1 MFNSCFGLNLNSWNK
16 SKAKNKNN
24 YASLALVSLE
34 QRVNPAPM
42 VTPSTA
48 SLTNS
53 SPTLI
58 INGSGFDT
66 IAANNIVTLSSG
78 SGTVISS
85 TSTQLT
91 VSFSVQPSAGQLFA
105 VVTNSSGSSAPPVQ
119 VASVLGT
126 VSVSFNTATGVLL
139 LQSNA
144 NLNEN
149 ASFQSFQSTGTL
161 AQQKILNFTASPG
174 FSTTFTSVTPNIFV
188 DVFTDGSGTVQ
199 VDTRNLAGFSK
210 MIFSGSQGN
219 DTFILGSMNGNVLG
233 DNSSPDFGIEI
244 TTSSTQGGG
253 SFGIDSLQIDGAI
266 VLKGAG
272 VFTNDSVS
280 SIIPNLN
287 LEILNF
293 GTSGSISSS
302 GTGSVRLVA
311 DGFQSSDILM
321 SQGSFIDIGAGSV
334 YLEAGNTGNLFLNG
348 NAISTEGGAVQL
360 ASNVILQSSTAI
372 NTGLGDVTSGITFSK
387 TTAGITYLKTIQGVS
402 SSGQNLT
409 LDTTGSIS
417 IGDVGNINLS
427 LGSINVGTF
436 SSNAYPLAL
445 TMSNVFAKSITS
457 TTQGAFLST
466 GIINLNYIDGLNII
480 TTSTSLGTVT
490 LGPTSAVAST
500 VITLNNGSVI
510 IKNAGPL
517 QIYGG
522 LSLDG
527 SFTQSGS
534 GLVTLG
540 TNAGASGGVIPQF
553 QMTTSSDSI
562 SFASAITLNQGAFIS
577 TNVSGALGQGA
588 NITFSSSL
596 DGLYPV
602 TFVAG
607 IGNMSL
613 VGKVGSTT
621 PVGSI
626 LVNNVNMFTAS
637 NSIDANS
644 LTISQASNQ
653 VIFNGSQSYNQSAGL
668 NITTSGTFSN
678 ITFNQPVNCFGVA
691 QININNSAFLFL
703 NPGANLSAESG
714 SITLGGSGGGNIYIF
729 SNLSTV
735 TNATSGNITV
745 KNPVL
750 LFSSIAITTSNGVV
764 SFENTLNSNS
774 TTTPQNL
781 TLQGLLNQGS
791 FVFSKAVGLTSP
803 LNNIVITSGG
813 DVTFTS
819 TLNAGSFTVND
830 SQNSILFNNNLTLL
844 GSLTTNVVSDSYALT
859 LLGLNN
865 QIGGTGIFANTGI
878 ITLGNNNAASFVF
891 TNGII
896 ESGGA
901 GFLSQGSIV
910 TGSLGGISLESPLTI
925 NGNNVG
931 ILTIDTGAVSI
942 FNGNVNVQANERLI
956 KNGVGGLRL
965 VSNTGSTFL
974 GTMVINQGNVTF
986 ADNFS
991 SMDNL
996 TVSGGSISGAGSV
1009 GKVFGLAGSILPG
1022 DTVGALT
1029 TNNLS
1034 LNSLTT
1040 LGIGIVTV
1048 PSGTNDSL
1056 IVNGSVLLN
1065 NSVLFVSVT
1074 LPATQI
1080 LSVGNSFTILK
1091 NDGTDLI
1098 NGTFLNQ
1105 PQGSLYTFG
1114 NYTFQISYIGGTG
1127 NDVTLTVTNVVS
1139 PAVVVVPGVK
1149 QTFATAADAGGG
1161 PLVTVNYSDGHTSS
1175 FFAYGQNFTGGV
1187 RIAMG
1192 DINGDGVSDLVTA
1205 TGIGGGP
1212 HIKVWDLRT
1221 GTPMQV
1227 ASFFAFESNF
1237 TGGLYIACGNLN
1249 GDVNP
1254 TTGKVYDDIIVGAG
1268 PGGGPRITAF
1278 AGAQAFAINQSTVLV
1293 NFFAYAPEFTGGVT
1307 VASADRTG
1315 DGLDEIVTGAGFGG
1329 GPNVTVFQLQ
1339 QTAPGQFNQVVIQ
1352 NFFAFDTLFTGGIY
1366 VAGGRF
1372 TNSTFDDIFV
1382 GTGPGTKATVA
1393 VAFGAPSG
1401 GIHYLNPFGN
1411 FTGGV
1416 RVGISSTTL
1425 AGTTPNYLMAAAGPG
1440 GGPQVNLYDTNFN
1453 QVDSL
1458 FALNPNV
1465 TVGVFANTTI
1475 L

>member
-1 MFNSCFGLNLNSWNK
+1 MFNSCFGLNRNSWNK

-42 VTPSTA
+42 VIPSTA
-48 SLTNS
+48 NLTNS

-58 INGSGFDT
+58 INGSGFDL
-66 IAANNIVTLSSG
+66 IPANNIVTLSSG
-78 SGTVISS
+78 SGTVTASNAN
-85 TSTQLT
+85 QLT
-91 VSFSVQPSAGQLFA
+91 LSFSVQPSAGQLFA
-105 VVTNSSGSSAPPVQ
+105 VVTNSSGTSAPPVQ
-119 VASVLGT
+119 VATVEGT
-126 VSVSFNTATGVLL
+126 VSVSFDSATGVLL

-161 AQQKILNFTASPG
+161 DQQKILNFTASPG
-174 FSTTFTSVTPNIFV
+174 FSTTFTSVNPNIFV
-188 DVFTDGSGTVQ
+188 DTFTNGSSAVQ

-219 DTFILGSMNGNVLG
+219 DTFVLGNIDGNVLA
-233 DNSSPDFGIEI
+233 NSSTDFGIEI
-244 TTSSTQGGG
+244 TTSSTQGGA
-253 SFGIDSLQIDGAI
+253 SFGIDSLQVDGAV

-272 VFTNDSVS
+272 IFTNDSVS

-293 GTSGSISSS
+293 GTAGSISSS

-311 DGFQSSDILM
+311 DGFQSSNILM

-334 YLEAGNTGNLFLNG
+334 YLEAGTTGSLFLNG
-348 NAISTEGGAVQL
+348 NVISTEGGAVQL
-360 ASNVILQSSTAI
+360 ASNVILQSSIAI
-372 NTGLGDVTSGITFSK
+372 NTGLGDATAGITFSG
-387 TTAGITYLKTIQGVS
+387 TVQGVS
-402 SSGQNLT
+402 SFGQNLI

-417 IGDVGNINLS
+417 ISGDAGNINLP
-427 LGSINVGTF
+427 LGSIVVGAF
-436 SSNAYPLAL
+436 ISNASPISF
-445 TMSNVFAKSITS
+445 TVDDVFAKSITS
-457 TTQGAFLST
+457 TTQGAFLSN
-466 GIINLNYIDGLNII
+466 GIIDLNYIDGLNIT
-480 TTSTSLGTVT
+480 TTSTTLGTVT
-490 LGPTSAVAST
+490 LGPTTSVSST
-500 VITLNNGSVI
+500 VNTRSNGSVI
-510 IKNAGPL
+510 INNAGPL

-522 LSLDG
+522 LSLEG

-534 GLVTLG
+534 GVVTLG
-540 TNAGASGGVIPQF
+540 TNAGASGGVVPQF
-553 QMTTSSDSI
+553 KMTTSSDSV
-562 SFASAITLNQGAFIS
+562 SFSSAITLNQGAFIS
-577 TNVSGALGQGA
+577 TNVSGVLGQGA
-588 NITFSSSL
+588 NITLSSTL

-602 TFVAG
+602 TFIAG
-607 IGNMSL
+607 IGNISL
-613 VGKVGSTT
+613 VGNIGSTT
-621 PVGSI
+621 PVGAI

-637 NSIDANS
+637 NSIVANS
-644 LTISQASNQ
+644 LTILQAGNQ
-653 VIFNGSQSYNQSAGL
+653 VVFNGSQSYSESAGL
-668 NITTSGTFSN
+668 NITTSGASSN
-678 ITFNQPVNCFGVA
+678 ISFNQPVNCFGSA
-691 QININNSAFLFL
+691 QININNSGLLFL
-703 NPGANLSAESG
+703 NSGANLSAQSG

-729 SNLSTV
+729 SNLSTI
-735 TNATSGNITV
+735 TNATSGNITL

-750 LFSSIAITTSNGVV
+750 LYSSVSITTSNGTV
-764 SFENTLNSNS
+764 SFENTLNSS
-774 TTTPQNL
+774 SSTTPQNL
-781 TLQGLLNQGS
+781 TLQGGLIDNNQGS
-791 FVFSKAVGLTSP
+791 FVFSKAVGLISP
-803 LNNIVITSGG
+803 LNNIVVTSGAG
-813 DVTFTS
+813 VTFTS
-819 TLNAGSFTVND
+819 TLNANSFTIND
-830 SQNSILFNNNLTLL
+830 SKNSILFNNNLTLL
-844 GSLTTNVVSDSYALT
+844 GSLTSIAVSDSYALT

-865 QIGGTGIFANTGI
+865 QIGGTGTFANTGL
-878 ITLGNNNAASFVF
+878 ITLGNNNAASSVF

-896 ESGGA
+896 ELGGA
-901 GFLSQGSIV
+901 GLLAQGSIV

-925 NGNNVG
+925 NGNNIG
-931 ILTIDTGAVSI
+931 ILTIDTGASSI
-942 FNGNVNVQANERLI
+942 FNGNINVQASERLV
-956 KNGVGGLRL
+956 KNGAGGLRL

-974 GTMVINQGNVTF
+974 GTMVINQGSVTF

-996 TVSGGSISGAGSV
+996 TISGGSVSGAGSV

-1040 LGIGIVTV
+1040 LGIGIVTI

-1065 NSVLFVSVT
+1065 NSVLSVSVT
-1074 LPATQI
+1074 LPTTQV

-1098 NGTFLNQ
+1098 NGTFINQ
-1105 PQGSLYTFG
+1105 PQGSLYTVG

-1127 NDVTLTVTNVVS
+1127 NDVTLTVTSVVS

-1175 FFAYGQNFTGGV
+1175 FFAYNQNFTGGV

-1192 DINGDGVSDLVTA
+1192 DINGDGFSDLVTA

-1212 HIKVWDLRT
+1212 HIKIWDLRT

-1249 GDVNP
+1249 SDVNP
-1254 TTGKVYDDIIVGAG
+1254 TTGLVYDDIIVGAG

-1278 AGAQAFAINQSTVLV
+1278 AGSQAFAINQSTVLV
-1293 NFFAYAPEFTGGVT
+1293 NFFAYAPQFTGGVT

-1315 DGLDEIVTGAGFGG
+1315 DGIDEIVTGAGFGG

-1352 NFFAFDTLFTGGIY
+1352 NFFAFDTTFTGGIY
-1366 VAGGRF
+1366 VAGGSF
-1372 TNSTFDDIFV
+1372 TNSTYDDIFV

-1416 RVGISSTTL
+1416 RVGISSSTL

-1440 GGPQVNLYDTNFN
+1440 GGPQVNLYNTNFSL
-1453 QVDSL
+1453 VDSL
-1458 FALNPNV
+1458 FVLNPNV
-1465 TVGVFANTTI
+1465 TLGVFANTTI

>member
-1 MFNSCFGLNLNSWNK
+1 MFNSCFGLNRISWNK
-16 SKAKNKNN
+16 SNAKNKNN

-58 INGSGFDT
+58 INGSGFDL
-66 IAANNIVTLSSG
+66 IPSNNTVTLSSG

-91 VSFSVQPSAGQLFA
+91 LSFSVQPSAGQLFA
-105 VVTNSSGSSAPPVQ
+105 VVTNSSGTSAPPVQ
-119 VASVLGT
+119 VATVSGT
-126 VSVSFNTATGVLL
+126 VSVSFDSATGVLL

-149 ASFQSFQSTGTL
+149 ASFQSFQSTGT
-161 AQQKILNFTASPG
+161 ADQQKILNFIASPG
-174 FSTTFTSVTPNIFV
+174 SGTTFTSVTPGIFV
-188 DVFTDGSGTVQ
+188 DVFTDGSGAVQ

-219 DTFILGSMNGNVLG
+219 DTFILGSIDGNVLA
-233 DNSSPDFGIEI
+233 NSSTDFGIEI
-244 TTSSTQGGG
+244 NVISTQGGTSLG
-253 SFGIDSLQIDGAI
+253 VDSLQINGAI
-266 VLKGAG
+266 GLKGAG
-272 VFTNDSVS
+272 SFSTDVVN
-280 SIIPNLN
+280 SIITNLN
-287 LEILNF
+287 LENLNF
-293 GTSGSISSS
+293 GPSGSISSIGS
-302 GTGSVRLVA
+302 GQVRLVA
-311 DGFQSSDILM
+311 DGFQSSNILM
-321 SQGSFIDIGAGSV
+321 NQGSFIDIGSGTVFLKSGTTGS
-334 YLEAGNTGNLFLNG
+334 LFLNG
-348 NAISTEGGAVQL
+348 NVISTEGGAVQL

-372 NTGLGDVTSGITFSK
+372 NTGLGDATANIIFSGTV
-387 TTAGITYLKTIQGVS
+387 QGVS
-402 SSGQNLT
+402 SSGQNLS
-409 LDTTGSIS
+409 LDSTGSIS
-417 IGDVGNINLS
+417 ISGDAGNINLP
-427 LGSINVGTF
+427 LGSIVVGAF
-436 SSNAYPLAL
+436 SSNALPISF
-445 TMSNVFAKSITS
+445 TVDDVFAKSITS
-457 TTQGAFLST
+457 TTQGAFLSN
-466 GIINLNYIDGLNII
+466 GIINLNYIDGLNIT
-480 TTSTSLGTVT
+480 TTSTTLGTVT
-490 LGPTSAVAST
+490 LGPTSSVAST
-500 VITLNNGSVI
+500 VNTLNNGSVI
-510 IKNAGPL
+510 ISNAGPL

-534 GLVTLG
+534 GVVNLG
-540 TNAGASGGVIPQF
+540 TNAGASGGVVPQF
-553 QMTTSSDSI
+553 KMTTSSDSI
-562 SFASAITLNQGAFIS
+562 SFSSAISLNQAAFIS
-577 TNVSGALGQGA
+577 TNFSGALGQGA
-588 NITFSSSL
+588 NINLSSTL

-607 IGNMSL
+607 VGNISM
-613 VGKVGSTT
+613 VGKIGSTV
-621 PVGSI
+621 PVGAI
-626 LVNNVNMFTAS
+626 LVNNVNKFTAS
-637 NSIDANS
+637 NSILADS
-644 LTISQASNQ
+644 LTILQATNQ
-653 VIFNGSQSYNQSAGL
+653 VIFNGSQSYNQISGI
-668 NITTSGTFSN
+668 NITTSGSSSN
-678 ITFNQPVNCFGVA
+678 ITFNQPVNCTGIA
-691 QININNSAFLFL
+691 QININNSGQLFL

-729 SNLSTV
+729 SNLSTI
-735 TNATSGNITV
+735 TNTTSGNITL

-750 LFSSIAITTSNGVV
+750 LYASVAITTSNGVV
-764 SFENTLNSNS
+764 SFENTLNSS
-774 TTTPQNL
+774 SPTTPQNL

-791 FVFSKAVGLTSP
+791 FIFSKAVGLNSP
-803 LNNIVITSGG
+803 LNNIIVTSGG
-813 DVTFTS
+813 GVTFTS

-830 SQNSILFNNNLTLL
+830 SKSSIVFNNNLTLL
-844 GSLTTNVVSDSYALT
+844 GSLTTNVVSDSYVLT

-865 QIGGTGIFANTGI
+865 QIGGTGTFANSGL

-891 TNGII
+891 TNGIV

-901 GFLSQGSIV
+901 GVLAQGSIV
-910 TGSLGGISLESPLTI
+910 TGLVGGISLESPLTI

-931 ILTIDTGAVSI
+931 ILTIDTSAGSI
-942 FNGNVNVQANERLI
+942 FNGNMNVQASERFV
-956 KNGVGGLRL
+956 KNGAGALRL

-974 GTMVINQGNVTF
+974 GTFVVNQGIVTF

-996 TVSGGSISGAGSV
+996 TISGGSVSGAGSV

-1040 LGIGIVTV
+1040 LGIGIVTI

-1065 NSVLFVSVT
+1065 NSVLSVSVT
-1074 LPATQI
+1074 LPSTQV

-1105 PQGSLYTFG
+1105 PQGSLYTVG
-1114 NYTFQISYIGGTG
+1114 NYTFQISYTGGTG
-1127 NDVTLTVTNVVS
+1127 NDVTLTVTSVVS
-1139 PAVVVVPGVK
+1139 APVVIVPGVK

-1161 PLVTVNYSDGHTSS
+1161 PLVTVNYSDGHTRS
-1175 FFAYGQNFTGGV
+1175 FFAYDQNFTGGV

-1192 DINGDGVSDLVTA
+1192 DINGDGFVDLITA
-1205 TGIGGGP
+1205 PGPGGGP
-1212 HIKVWDLRT
+1212 NIKIFNLLSGV
-1221 GTPMQV
+1221 PIQV
-1227 ASFFAFESNF
+1227 ASFYAFESNF
-1237 TGGLYIACGNLN
+1237 SGGLYIACGNLN

-1254 TTGKVYDDIIVGAG
+1254 TTGLVYDDIIVGAG
-1268 PGGGPRITAF
+1268 PGGGPRVSAF
-1278 AGAQAFAINQSTVLV
+1278 SGAQAFAINQ
-1293 NFFAYAPEFTGGVT
+1293 NFFLVDLYVYPAGFTGGVT
-1307 VASADRTG
+1307 VAAADRTG

-1329 GPNVTVFQLQ
+1329 GPEVKVLQLN
-1339 QTAPGQFNQVVIQ
+1339 QTAPGQFNPNVIQ
-1352 NFFAFDTLFTGGIY
+1352 DFYAFNTTFTGGIY
-1366 VAGGRF
+1366 VAGGQF
-1372 TNSTFDDIFV
+1372 TNSTYDDIFV

-1401 GIHYLNPFGN
+1401 GFHYLNPFGN

-1416 RVGISSTTL
+1416 RVGISSSTL

-1440 GGPQVNLYDTNFN
+1440 GGPQVNLYNTNFSL
-1453 QVDSL
+1453 VDSL
-1458 FALNPNV
+1458 FVLNPNV

>member
-1 MFNSCFGLNLNSWNK
+1 MYNSCFGLNRNSWNK

-34 QRVNPAPM
+34 QRVNPAPT
-42 VTPSTA
+42 VSI
-48 SLTNS
+48 S
-53 SPTLI
+53 
-58 INGSGFDT
+58 FDT
-66 IAANNIVTLSSG
+66 T
-78 SGTVISS
+78 
-85 TSTQLT
+85 
-91 VSFSVQPSAGQLFA
+91 
-105 VVTNSSGSSAPPVQ
+105 
-119 VASVLGT
+119 
-126 VSVSFNTATGVLL
+126 TGVLL

-144 NLNEN
+144 LLNEL
-149 ASFQSFQSTGTL
+149 SSYQSFQSTGTL
-161 AQQKILNFTASPG
+161 DQQKILNFSASPG
-174 FSTTFTSVTPNIFV
+174 FATTFTSVAPLVFV
-188 DVFTDGSGTVQ
+188 DPLTDNSGFVQ

-210 MIFSGSQGN
+210 IIFSGSQGN
-219 DTFILGSMNGNVLG
+219 DTFVFGSMDGNVLG
-233 DNSSPDFGIEI
+233 DTSSVNFGFEVDVQ
-244 TTSSTQGGG
+244 STQGGFSTG
-253 SFGIDSLQIDGAI
+253 VDSLEVNGAI
-266 VLKGAG
+266 GLKGAG
-272 VFTNDSVS
+272 AFTTDSVN

-287 LEILNF
+287 LEVLNF
-293 GTSGSISSS
+293 GPSGSISSVGS
-302 GTGSVRLVA
+302 GQVRLVA
-311 DGFQSSDILM
+311 DGSQTSNILM
-321 SQGSFIDIGAGSV
+321 NQGSFIDIGSGTV
-334 YLEAGNTGNLFLNG
+334 YLKSGTTGNLLLNG
-348 NAISTEGGAVQL
+348 NAISTEGGAVLL

-372 NTGLGDVTSGITFSK
+372 NTGLGDATAGITFSE
-387 TTAGITYLKTIQGVS
+387 TIQGVS

-409 LDTTGSIS
+409 LDTTGSIIIS
-417 IGDVGNINLS
+417 KDAGNINLP
-427 LGSINVGTF
+427 LGSINVGTN
-436 SSNAYPLAL
+436 SLNALPISF
-445 TMSNVFAKSITS
+445 TMDDVFAKSITAN
-457 TTQGAFLST
+457 TQGAFLSN
-466 GIINLNYIDGLNII
+466 GIINLNYIDGLNIT
-480 TTSTSLGTVT
+480 TTSTTLGTVT
-490 LGPTSAVAST
+490 LGPTTAVAST
-500 VITLNNGSVI
+500 VNTINNGTVI
-510 IKNAGPL
+510 INNAGSL

-527 SFTQSGS
+527 SFNQTGS
-534 GLVTLG
+534 GAVTLG
-540 TNAGASGGVIPQF
+540 TNVGISISLIPDF
-553 QMTTSSDSI
+553 SLITSSDSI
-562 SFASAITLNQGAFIS
+562 FFASAVILSQGSLIS

-588 NITFSSSL
+588 NITFSSTF
-596 DGLYPV
+596 DGFYPV

-607 IGNMSL
+607 IGNISL
-613 VGKVGSTT
+613 VGKVGSLT
-621 PVGSI
+621 PVSAI
-626 LVNNVNMFTAS
+626 LVNNVNNFTAS
-637 NSIDANS
+637 SSIVADS
-644 LTISQASNQ
+644 LTILQASNQ
-653 VIFNGSQSYNQSAGL
+653 VIFNGSQSYSQSAGL
-668 NITTSGTFSN
+668 NITTSGTLSN
-678 ITFNQPVNCFGVA
+678 VTLNQPVNCFGVA
-691 QININNSAFLFL
+691 QININNSSLLFL
-703 NPGANLSAESG
+703 NSGANLSAESG
-714 SITLGGSGGGNIYIF
+714 SITLGGSGGGNIYLY
-729 SNLSTV
+729 SNLSTI
-735 TNATSGNITV
+735 TNATAGNITF

-750 LFSSIAITTSNGVV
+750 LFSSVAITTSNAVV

-774 TTTPQNL
+774 TTTPRNL

-803 LNNIVITSGG
+803 LNDIVITSGG
-813 DVTFTS
+813 GVTFTS
-819 TLNAGSFTVND
+819 TLNANSVTVND
-830 SQNSILFNNNLTLL
+830 SKNSILFNNNLTLL
-844 GSLTTNVVSDSYALT
+844 GSLTTNVISDSYALT

-878 ITLGNNNAASFVF
+878 ITLGNNNATSIVF
-891 TNGII
+891 TNGIV
-896 ESGGA
+896 ETGGGGVLA
-901 GFLSQGSIV
+901 QGSIV
-910 TGSLGGISLESPLTI
+910 TGSLSGISLESPLTI

-931 ILTIDTGAVSI
+931 ILTIDTGAASI
-942 FNGNVNVQANERLI
+942 FNGNVNVQANERLV
-956 KNGVGGLRL
+956 KNGAGGLRL

-974 GTMVINQGNVTF
+974 GTIVINQGNVTF

-996 TVSGGSISGAGSV
+996 TISGGSVSGAGSV

-1040 LGIGIVTV
+1040 LGIGIVTI

-1065 NSVLFVSVT
+1065 NSVLSVSVT

-1098 NGTFLNQ
+1098 NGTFINQ
-1105 PQGSLYTFG
+1105 PQGSFYTVG

-1127 NDVTLTVTNVVS
+1127 NDVTLTVTSVVS

-1161 PLVTVNYSDGHTSS
+1161 PMVTVNYSDGHTKS
-1175 FFAYGQNFTGGV
+1175 FFAYDQNFTGGV

-1192 DINGDGVSDLVTA
+1192 DINGDGFSDLVTA

-1212 HIKVWDLRT
+1212 HIKIWDLRS

-1249 GDVNP
+1249 NDVNP
-1254 TTGKVYDDIIVGAG
+1254 NTGKVYDDIIVGAG

-1293 NFFAYAPEFTGGVT
+1293 NFFAYAPQFTGGVT
-1307 VASADRTG
+1307 VAAADRTG
-1315 DGLDEIVTGAGFGG
+1315 DGIDEIVTGAGFGG

-1366 VAGGRF
+1366 VAGGSF

-1416 RVGISSTTL
+1416 RVGISSSTL

-1440 GGPQVNLYDTNFN
+1440 GGPQVNLYDTSFAL
-1453 QVDSL
+1453 VDSL
-1458 FALNPNV
+1458 FVLNPNV
-1465 TVGVFANTTI
+1465 TLGVFANTTI

>member
-1 MFNSCFGLNLNSWNK
+1 MFNSCFGLNRNSWNK

-24 YASLALVSLE
+24 HASLALVSLE
-34 QRVNPAPM
+34 QRVNPAP
-42 VTPSTA
+42 
-48 SLTNS
+48 
-53 SPTLI
+53 
-58 INGSGFDT
+58 
-66 IAANNIVTLSSG
+66 
-78 SGTVISS
+78 
-85 TSTQLT
+85 
-91 VSFSVQPSAGQLFA
+91 
-105 VVTNSSGSSAPPVQ
+105 
-119 VASVLGT
+119 T
-126 VSVSFNTATGVLL
+126 VSVSFDTSTGVLL

-144 NLNEN
+144 LLNE
-149 ASFQSFQSTGTL
+149 SSSYESFQSTGTL
-161 AQQKILNFTASPG
+161 NQQKILNFSASPG
-174 FSTTFTSVTPNIFV
+174 FATTFISSTPNIFV
-188 DVFTDGSGTVQ
+188 DPLTDKSGFVQ
-199 VDTRNLAGFSK
+199 VDTKNLAGFSK

-219 DTFILGSMNGNVLG
+219 DSFVFGSMDGNVLG
-233 DNSSPDFGIEI
+233 DTSSVNFGFEVDVQ
-244 TTSSTQGGG
+244 STQGGFSTG
-253 SFGIDSLQIDGAI
+253 VDSLQVNGAI
-266 VLKGAG
+266 GLKNAGA
-272 VFTNDSVS
+272 FTTDSLN
-280 SIIPNLN
+280 SIVPNLN
-287 LEILNF
+287 LEVLNF
-293 GTSGSISSS
+293 GPSGSISSIGS
-302 GTGSVRLVA
+302 GQVRLVA
-311 DGFQSSDILM
+311 DGFQSSNILM
-321 SQGSFIDIGAGSV
+321 NQGSFIDIGSGTV
-334 YLEAGNTGNLFLNG
+334 YLKAGTTGSLFLNG
-348 NAISTEGGAVQL
+348 NAISTEGGSVLL

-372 NTGLGDVTSGITFSK
+372 NTGLGDATAGITFS
-387 TTAGITYLKTIQGVS
+387 GTIQGVS

-417 IGDVGNINLS
+417 IPGDAGNINLP
-427 LGSINVGTF
+427 LGSIYVGTN
-436 SSNAYPLAL
+436 SLNALPISF
-445 TMSNVFAKSITS
+445 TIDDVFAKSITS
-457 TTQGAFLST
+457 NTQGAFLCN
-466 GIINLNYIDGLNII
+466 GIINLNYIDGLNIT
-480 TTSTSLGTVT
+480 TTSSSLGTVT
-490 LGPTSAVAST
+490 LGPTTAVAST
-500 VITLNNGSVI
+500 VNTINNGTVLI
-510 IKNAGPL
+510 NNAGPL
-517 QIYGG
+517 QVYGG

-527 SFTQSGS
+527 SFTQYGS
-534 GLVTLG
+534 GAVTLG
-540 TNAGASGGVIPQF
+540 TNVGISISLIPDF
-553 QMTTSSDSI
+553 SIITSSDSI
-562 SFASAITLNQGAFIS
+562 SFASGLILSQGSLIS

-588 NITFSSSL
+588 NITFSSTF
-596 DGLYPV
+596 DGFYPV

-607 IGNMSL
+607 IGNISL
-613 VGKVGSTT
+613 VGKVGSIT
-621 PVGSI
+621 PVSAI

-637 NSIDANS
+637 NSIVADS
-644 LTISQASNQ
+644 LTILQASNQ
-653 VIFNGSQSYNQSAGL
+653 VLFNGSQSYSQSAGL
-668 NITTSGTFSN
+668 NITTSGTLSN
-678 ITFNQPVNCFGVA
+678 VTLNQPVNCFGVA
-691 QININNSAFLFL
+691 QININNSSLLFL
-703 NPGANLSAESG
+703 NSGANLSAEAG
-714 SITLGGSGGGNIYIF
+714 SITLGGSGGGNIYLY
-729 SNLSTV
+729 SNLSTI
-735 TNATSGNITV
+735 TNATAGNITL

-750 LFSSIAITTSNGVV
+750 LFSSVAITTSNAVV

-774 TTTPQNL
+774 TTTPRNL

-803 LNNIVITSGG
+803 LNDIVITSGG
-813 DVTFTS
+813 GVTFTS

-830 SQNSILFNNNLTLL
+830 SKNSILFNNNLTLL

-931 ILTIDTGAVSI
+931 ILTIDTGAASI
-942 FNGNVNVQANERLI
+942 FNGNVNVQANERLV
-956 KNGVGGLRL
+956 KNGSGGLRL

-996 TVSGGSISGAGSV
+996 TVSGGSVSGAGSV

-1040 LGIGIVTV
+1040 LGIGIVTI

-1065 NSVLFVSVT
+1065 NSVLSVSVT

-1114 NYTFQISYIGGTG
+1114 NYTFQISYTGGTG
-1127 NDVTLTVTNVVS
+1127 NDVTLTVTRVVS

-1175 FFAYGQNFTGGV
+1175 FFAYNQNFTGGV

-1205 TGIGGGP
+1205 TGVGGGP
-1212 HIKVWDLRT
+1212 HIKVWDLRS

-1249 GDVNP
+1249 SDVNA
-1254 TTGKVYDDIIVGAG
+1254 TTGLAYDDIIVGAG

-1293 NFFAYAPEFTGGVT
+1293 NFFAYAPQFTGGVT

-1315 DGLDEIVTGAGFGG
+1315 DGIDEIVTGAGFGG

-1339 QTAPGQFNQVVIQ
+1339 QTAPGQFNQIVLQ
-1352 NFFAFDTLFTGGIY
+1352 NFFVFDTTFTGGIY
-1366 VAGGRF
+1366 VAGGSF
-1372 TNSTFDDIFV
+1372 TNSTYDDIFV

-1416 RVGISSTTL
+1416 RVGISSSTL

-1440 GGPQVNLYDTNFN
+1440 GGPLLNLYNTNFAL
-1453 QVDSL
+1453 VDSL
-1458 FALNPNV
+1458 FVLNPNV
-1465 TVGVFANTTI
+1465 TLGVFANTTI

>member
-1 MFNSCFGLNLNSWNK
+1 MFNSCFGLNRNSWNK

-58 INGSGFDT
+58 INGSGFTPSDS
-66 IAANNIVTLSSG
+66 VTLSSG
-78 SGTVISS
+78 VGNVIAASS

-105 VVTNSSGSSAPPVQ
+105 VVSNSSGTSAPPVQ

-126 VSVSFNTATGVLL
+126 VSVSFDTLTGVLL

-149 ASFQSFQSTGTL
+149 ASFESFQSTGTL
-161 AQQKILNFTASPG
+161 DQQKILNFTASPG
-174 FSTTFTSVTPNIFV
+174 FSTTFTSVNPNIFV
-188 DVFTDGSGTVQ
+188 DTFTNGSSAVQ
-199 VDTRNLAGFSK
+199 VDTRNLAGFK
-210 MIFSGSQGN
+210 QMIFSGSQGN
-219 DTFILGSMNGNVLG
+219 DTFILGNMDGNVLA
-233 DNSSPDFGIEI
+233 NSNDFGIEI
-244 TTSSTQGGG
+244 TTSSSQGGA
-253 SFGIDSLQIDGAI
+253 SFGVDSLQVNGAI
-266 VLKGAG
+266 ALKGAG
-272 VFTNDSVS
+272 IFTNDSVS

-302 GTGSVRLVA
+302 GTGLVRLVA
-311 DGFQSSDILM
+311 DGFQSSNILM

-334 YLEAGNTGNLFLNG
+334 YLEAGTTGSLFLNG

-372 NTGLGDVTSGITFSK
+372 NTGLGDATASITFSG
-387 TTAGITYLKTIQGVS
+387 TVQGVS
-402 SSGQNLT
+402 SSGQNLF

-417 IGDVGNINLS
+417 ISGDAGNINLP
-427 LGSINVGTF
+427 LGSIVVGAF
-436 SSNAYPLAL
+436 SSNASPISF
-445 TMSNVFAKSITS
+445 TVDDVFAKSITS
-457 TTQGAFLST
+457 TTQGAFLSN
-466 GIINLNYIDGLNII
+466 GIINLDYIDGLNIT
-480 TTSTSLGTVT
+480 TTSTTLGTVT
-490 LGPTSAVAST
+490 LGPTSSVSST
-500 VITLNNGSVI
+500 INTKNNGSVI
-510 IKNAGPL
+510 INNAGPL

-522 LSLDG
+522 LSLEG

-534 GLVTLG
+534 GIVTLG

-553 QMTTSSDSI
+553 KMTTSSDSV
-562 SFASAITLNQGAFIS
+562 SFASAITLNQGASIS
-577 TNVSGALGQGA
+577 TNVSGVLGQGA
-588 NITFSSSL
+588 NITLSSTL
-596 DGLYPV
+596 DGLYPL
-602 TFVAG
+602 TFIAG
-607 IGNMSL
+607 IGNISL
-613 VGKVGSTT
+613 VGNIGSAT
-621 PVGSI
+621 PVGAI
-626 LVNNVNMFTAS
+626 LVNNVNMFTSS
-637 NSIDANS
+637 NSIVANS
-644 LTISQASNQ
+644 LTIFQATNQ
-653 VIFNGSQSYNQSAGL
+653 VIFNGAQSYSESAGL
-668 NITTSGTFSN
+668 NITTSGTSSN
-678 ITFNQPVNCFGVA
+678 ISFNQPVNCFGSA
-691 QININNSAFLFL
+691 QININNSGLLFL
-703 NPGANLSAESG
+703 NPGANLSAQSG

-729 SNLSTV
+729 SNLSTII
-735 TNATSGNITV
+735 TSATSGNITV

-750 LFSSIAITTSNGVV
+750 LYSSVAITTSNGVV
-764 SFENTLNSNS
+764 TFENTLNSS
-774 TTTPQNL
+774 SPTAPQNL
-781 TLQGLLNQGS
+781 TLQGGLLDNNQGS

-803 LNNIVITSGG
+803 LGDIVITSGG
-813 DVTFTS
+813 GVTFTS
-819 TLNAGSFTVND
+819 TLNARSFTVNN
-830 SQNSILFNNNLTLL
+830 SNNSILFNNNLTLL
-844 GSLTTNVVSDSYALT
+844 GSLTSNTVSDSYALT

-865 QIGGTGIFANTGI
+865 QIGGTGTFANTGP
-878 ITLGNNNAASFVF
+878 ITLGNNNAASSVF

-901 GFLSQGSIV
+901 GLLAQGSIV
-910 TGSLGGISLESPLTI
+910 TGSLAGISLESPLTI
-925 NGNNVG
+925 NGNNIG
-931 ILTIDTGAVSI
+931 ILTIDTGAASI
-942 FNGNVNVQANERLI
+942 FNGNINVQANERLV
-956 KNGVGGLRL
+956 KNGAGGLRL
-965 VSNTGSTFL
+965 VSNTGSSFL
-974 GTMVINQGNVTF
+974 GTMVINQGNVIF

-996 TVSGGSISGAGSV
+996 TVSGGSVSGAGSV
-1009 GKVFGLAGSILPG
+1009 GKVFGLAGSIFPG

-1040 LGIGIVTV
+1040 LGIGIVTI

-1056 IVNGSVLLN
+1056 IVNGSILLN
-1065 NSVLFVSVT
+1065 NSVLSVSVS
-1074 LPATQI
+1074 LPTTQI
-1080 LSVGNSFTILK
+1080 LSVGNSFTIIK

-1105 PQGSLYTFG
+1105 PQGSSYTVG
-1114 NYTFQISYIGGTG
+1114 NYTFQVSYIGGTG
-1127 NDVTLTVTNVVS
+1127 NDVTLTVTSVVS
-1139 PAVVVVPGVK
+1139 PAVVIVPGVK

-1161 PLVTVNYSDGHTSS
+1161 PLVTVNYSDGHTRS
-1175 FFAYGQNFTGGV
+1175 FFAYDQNFTGGV

-1192 DINGDGVSDLVTA
+1192 DINGDGFSDLVTA
-1205 TGIGGGP
+1205 TGVGGGP
-1212 HIKVWDLRT
+1212 HIKIWDLRS

-1249 GDVNP
+1249 SDVNP
-1254 TTGKVYDDIIVGAG
+1254 NTGIVYDDIIVGAG

-1278 AGAQAFAINQSTVLV
+1278 AGAKAFAINQSTVLV
-1293 NFFAYAPEFTGGVT
+1293 NFFAYAPQFTGGVT
-1307 VASADRTG
+1307 VAAADRTG

-1339 QTAPGQFNQVVIQ
+1339 QTAPGQFNQIVLQ
-1352 NFFAFDTLFTGGIY
+1352 NFFVFDTTFTGGIY
-1366 VAGGRF
+1366 VAGGSF

-1401 GIHYLNPFGN
+1401 GIHYLNPFGT

-1416 RVGISSTTL
+1416 RVGIASSTS

-1440 GGPQVNLYDTNFN
+1440 GGPQLNLYNTSFAL
-1453 QVDSL
+1453 VDSL
-1458 FALNPNV
+1458 FVLNPNV
-1465 TVGVFANTTI
+1465 TLGVFANTTI